1 MTPTI
6 TLAPGVAERLR
17 TELDGRMLRISFT
30 TGCGGS
36 GYRLASS
43 DEIIDGDHVIASDE
57 IRIAL
62 DDMAFRNL
70 HGARIVVDEEEGG
83 YTVDHPS
90 AAVCVWC
97 G

>member
-1 MTPTI
+1 MTPAI
-6 TLAPGVAERLR
+6 TLESGVAEKLR
-17 TELDGRMLRISFT
+17 SELDGRILRISFT

-36 GYRLASS
+36 GYRLAFS

-70 HGARIVVDEEEGG
+70 DGAKLVVAQEEDG
-83 YTVDHPS
+83 YIVDHPS